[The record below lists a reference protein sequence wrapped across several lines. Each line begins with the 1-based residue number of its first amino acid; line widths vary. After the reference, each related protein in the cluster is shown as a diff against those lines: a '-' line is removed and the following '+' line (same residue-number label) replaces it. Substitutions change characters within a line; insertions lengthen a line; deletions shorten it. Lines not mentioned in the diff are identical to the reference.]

1 VPVMI
6 LRTSNRYRIYEE
18 NITNELNFDAVYP
31 LKTGSVTWFAI
42 IIPAS
47 EWPVIF
53 VILVCGD

>member
-1 VPVMI
+1 MI